1 MGESNVSVQLPN
13 GDSICASHTV
23 NLPYS
28 ALSQAARHAHVLLHL
43 TTNSLVSVP
52 KLADAGY
59 TTVFH
64 PGKQGV
70 TIHGTNTVSIHQRC
84 KPVLQGWQDENGLWQ
99 LVYNSDASIMSRQ
112 TKERQHTSA
121 APSPAAPLQH
131 ESAANVYSLP
141 SIFRVIRYL
150 HAAAGFLT
158 KDSWLKAIA
167 NGHYIT
173 WPGITLNNVQKYF
186 PESIETEK
194 GHMKKQRQN
203 VRSTKIQAP
212 QTEVNGNVELNRLL
226 KNQVFMIKVF
236 HAHNTM
242 YTDQTGWLPVQSS
255 RGN

>member
-1 MGESNVSVQLPN
+1 M
-13 GDSICASHTV
+13 
-23 NLPYS
+23 
-28 ALSQAARHAHVLLHL
+28 
-43 TTNSLVSVP
+43 VSVP

-84 KPVLQGWQDENGLWQ
+84 KPVLQGWRDKNGLWQ
-99 LVYNSDASIMSRQ
+99 LGYDFDASIMIRQ
-112 TKERQHTSA
+112 TKEQQHTSA
-121 APSPAAPLQH
+121 APSRAAPLQH

-141 SIFRVIRYL
+141 SISWVIRYL
-150 HAAAGFLT
+150 HAAAGFPT

-173 WPGITLNNVQKYF
+173 WPGVTLNNVQKYF

-194 GHMKKQRQN
+194 RHMKQQWQN

-212 QTEVNGNVELNRLL
+212 RTEVNGGVELNRLL
-226 KNQVFMIKVF
+226 KKHDFMIKVI
-236 HAHNTM
+236 HTHNTM
-242 YTDQTGWLPVQSS
+242 YSDQTGWLPVQST

>member
-1 MGESNVSVQLPN
+1 
-13 GDSICASHTV
+13 
-23 NLPYS
+23 
-28 ALSQAARHAHVLLHL
+28 
-43 TTNSLVSVP
+43 
-52 KLADAGY
+52 
-59 TTVFH
+59 
-64 PGKQGV
+64 
-70 TIHGTNTVSIHQRC
+70 
-84 KPVLQGWQDENGLWQ
+84 
-99 LVYNSDASIMSRQ
+99 VYNSDASIMSRQ
-112 TKERQHTSA
+112 TKEQQHTST
-121 APSPAAPLQH
+121 APSPAAPIQH
-131 ESAANVYSLP
+131 ESTANVYSSP
-141 SIFRVIRYL
+141 SISRVIRYL